1 MTIAKY
7 GTGLTYGGSNCVAPI
22 YGVSADVTGNVSGT
36 ITNIQEW
43 TGTINLTGNVII
55 QSNAAVVI
63 ACDTYVKN
71 NGFIIITQDGG
82 YLNTRKKRL
91 PGNSNI
97 GSVLII
103 T

>member
-7 GTGLTYGGSNCVAPI
+7 GTGLTYGGSNCTAPI
-22 YGVSADVTGNVSGT
+22 YGVEADITGNVGGN

-43 TGTINLTGNVII
+43 TGTINLTSNVII
-55 QSNAAVVI
+55 LDDAAVVI
-63 ACDTYVKN
+63 ACDTFVKS
-71 NGFIIITQDGG
+71 NGFTIITQDGG
-82 YLNTRKKRL
+82 YLNTRRKRL

-103 T
+103 A